1 MYFAISFKAIYFQ
14 AKDAVGGTTKTGDA
28 VVQKSLVEKE
38 KVIVMDQE
46 MVDNMMAKMDVKEIL
61 CVEVT
66 IVESLVLTFMRKMIA
81 AKSQ

>member
-1 MYFAISFKAIYFQ
+1 MYFAISFKEIYFQ

-46 MVDNMMAKMDVKEIL
+46 MVDNMVAMLDVKEIL

-66 IVESLVLTFMRKMIA
+66 IAESSEHTFMKIMTD

>member
-28 VVQKSLVEKE
+28 VVQKSLVEK
-38 KVIVMDQE
+38 VIVMDQE
-46 MVDNMMAKMDVKEIL
+46 MVDNMMAMMDVKEIL

-66 IVESLVLTFMRKMIA
+66 IVESLVPTFMRKMIA